1 LAPLFTGVAAALDTA
16 ASAPTDLAPLSS
28 RAYLSLPSVS
38 CRALPRAAAAAAA
51 AVDGALQSRC
61 RDSDDVGKKAT
72 TTALH

>member
-51 AVDGALQSRC
+51 VDGALQSRC

>member
-1 LAPLFTGVAAALDTA
+1 
-16 ASAPTDLAPLSS
+16 
-28 RAYLSLPSVS
+28 
-38 CRALPRAAAAAAA
+38 LPRAAAAAAAAA